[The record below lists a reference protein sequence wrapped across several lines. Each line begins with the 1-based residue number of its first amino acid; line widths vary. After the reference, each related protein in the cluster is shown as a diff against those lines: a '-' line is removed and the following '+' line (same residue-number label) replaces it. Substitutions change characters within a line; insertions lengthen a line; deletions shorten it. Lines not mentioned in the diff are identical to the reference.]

1 MASKTTLL
9 TALFDQFISFTTE
22 LSQMYPDDADFSM
35 FTTTLRMLKTTNP
48 SLLPKYIY
56 ENVEKYEEQLMSK
69 DEAFIMGHSFEEH
82 GNDVDLNIF
91 AKLKGYLTNMTPDS
105 KDNVWKYSQN
115 IWRLTK
121 AYRGLANAQ

>member
-1 MASKTTLL
+1 MASKATLL
-9 TALFDQFISFTTE
+9 TALFDQFISFTSE
-22 LSQMYPDDADFSM
+22 LAQMYPDDPDFSM

-69 DEAFIMGHSFEEH
+69 DEAFIMAHSFEEH

-91 AKLKGYLTNMTPDS
+91 AKLKGYISNMSPDS
-105 KDNVWKYSQN
+105 KENVWKYSQN

-121 AYRGLANAQ
+121 AYRGLASAQ